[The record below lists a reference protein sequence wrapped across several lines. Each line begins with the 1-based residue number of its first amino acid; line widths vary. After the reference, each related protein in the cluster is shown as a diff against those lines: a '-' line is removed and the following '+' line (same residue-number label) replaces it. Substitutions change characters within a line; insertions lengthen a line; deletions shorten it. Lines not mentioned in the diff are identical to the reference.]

1 MTVVASQPPFLTAAG
16 DGAQLLVS
24 RSLVVSTASEQY
36 RPVADYIRDHG
47 MVLVETET
55 GRESGMYGRV
65 EQSHWAIPEL
75 RNLIMTNRGDDS
87 E

>member
-1 MTVVASQPPFLTAAG
+1 MTVVAAQPPFLTAAG

-24 RSLVVSTASEQY
+24 RSLVVSTESDQD

-55 GRESGMYGRV
+55 GPEAGMYGRV
-65 EQSHWAIPEL
+65 EQSHYAPTRTTQPDL
-75 RNLIMTNRGDDS
+75 ATQ
-87 E
+87 